1 MVTVAHWKLQLL
13 EQSLEVMQLAS
24 TCLIISRPMQNDS
37 DYYVAH
43 GSH

>member
-13 EQSLEVMQLAS
+13 EQSLEVMQMAS
-24 TCLIISRPMQNDS
+24 TRLIISRPTQNDS

-43 GSH
+43 GNH